1 MPNPLP
7 DKGFRSFLC
16 GKSTRMM
23 GSVPHP
29 VFDPLIH
36 EPTRLQLCGLLVA
49 AAEREFANLRDELGI
64 ADSSLSKHLTALR
77 TAGYVT
83 VERRFGAGHGRA
95 YAVLTDTG
103 RHAFCGHI
111 AELQRLARVASPRVL
126 RARG

>member
-1 MPNPLP
+1 MLV
-7 DKGFRSFLC
+7 
-16 GKSTRMM
+16 RM
-23 GSVPHP
+23 PHP

-49 AAEREFANLRDELGI
+49 APECEFADLRNELGVT
-64 ADSSLSKHLTALR
+64 DSALSKHLTALK

-95 YAVLTDTG
+95 YAVLTESG

-111 AELQRLARVASPRVL
+111 AELQRLARVASPRPAG
-126 RARG
+126 RRG